1 MSGEHTFKA
10 VRDEAGDLIKM
21 KASISNYKDVTVN
34 TFNDKCYVH
43 LSDVSKCFKR
53 GGGFDLKKAKSVTL
67 NTEEINE
74 FIKMTEKLPSVMR
87 KVLASPVHERKK
99 EPVSSADSD
108 ASTDDDKKSKKRKT
122 GVKQGVKKT
131 ATHQDSDSETE
142 SAFPHRKQ
150 KQLKKKRTH
159 PYNKPLTETKKRTK
173 SQKATE
179 SSDTDVLSD

>member
-53 GGGFDLKKAKSVTL
+53 AKSVTL

-159 PYNKPLTETKKRTK
+159 PYNKQLTETKKRTK